1 MTQIQR
7 VHLTKRYS
15 EAAIYNNVVYLAG
28 QVPENSGEEV
38 YAQTQEVLGLIDKLL
53 SEANSDKSRILSCQ
67 IFLAGMKDYVEMNR
81 AWDEWVA
88 AGRALQGTRGV
99 VCHNVLLP
107 LSCISG
113 YSWEPLRITG
123 ESATGSGGF
132 KRKCGCPG
140 ARGHRSSPPSV

>member
-67 IFLAGMKDYVEMNR
+67 IVLADMKDYVEMNR

-88 AGRALQGTRGV
+88 LNNAPPRACVEAKLADPKWKVEIV
-99 VCHNVLLP
+99 VTAA
-107 LSCISG
+107 I
-113 YSWEPLRITG
+113 
-123 ESATGSGGF
+123 
-132 KRKCGCPG
+132 K
-140 ARGHRSSPPSV
+140 